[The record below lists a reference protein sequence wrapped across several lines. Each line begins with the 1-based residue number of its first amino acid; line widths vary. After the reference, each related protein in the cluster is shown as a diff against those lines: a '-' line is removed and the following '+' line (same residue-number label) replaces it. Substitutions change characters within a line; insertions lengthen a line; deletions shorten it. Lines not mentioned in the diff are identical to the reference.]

1 MGVSAFRNVRNLQHL
16 IDSNKTGSARER
28 KQAVLKPVDI
38 YSPVFRKLESLSMF
52 VRTPVEPE
60 LLKQVYDILAVRPD
74 KMNELVRM
82 MIMGDRETGMR
93 VLDVV
98 EFVQGKIDISAHLP
112 AFVECTPFLSDEGV
126 ARVAGLAIARLQ
138 VRAGMTPALMVA
150 LEAAYIKVKEQGRQK
165 AANALIGPMFIAQFE
180 YDHDFK
186 SEAVDREVLAAGAG
200 C

>member
-1 MGVSAFRNVRNLQHL
+1 M
-16 IDSNKTGSARER
+16 ARR
-28 KQAVLKPVDI
+28 TICAGARAALKPVDA
-38 YSPVFRKLESLSMF
+38 SSCVFKKLESMNSL
-52 VRTPVEPE
+52 RTPVDPG
-60 LLKQVYDILAVRPD
+60 LLTQVYSILAAQPG

-82 MIMGDRETGMR
+82 MIMGDKETGMR

-112 AFVECTPFLSDEGV
+112 AFVECAPFLSDEGV

-138 VRAGMTPALMVA
+138 TREGMAAVLMDA
-150 LEAAYIKVKEQGRQK
+150 LEAAYLKAKEQGRQR

-180 YDHDFK
+180 YDYDFK